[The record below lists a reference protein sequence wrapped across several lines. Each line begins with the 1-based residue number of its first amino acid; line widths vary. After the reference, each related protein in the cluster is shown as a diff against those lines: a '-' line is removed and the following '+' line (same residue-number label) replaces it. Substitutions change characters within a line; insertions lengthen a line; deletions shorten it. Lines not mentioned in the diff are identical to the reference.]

1 VYLNHRLWAFT
12 EGVRLRIAGT
22 TLAGL
27 LAVLAG
33 TARLALLGWVLGRV
47 LAGDSLAHLAWP
59 VAGVAALVA
68 GRGLLEYGR
77 TMVAHHTAA
86 RVQWR
91 LRGRIYEQITALG
104 PAHFTQTRTGDVILS
119 VVEGVQQLEVY
130 FGQYLPQLFVS
141 ALTPFLIFAVVA
153 VIDLRLAAVFLA
165 AALGTFL
172 LPTLWHRWDSRHSLA
187 RSTAYAAYGAEFL
200 DAIQGLRTLA
210 AFGQSQ
216 SRAQLLEE
224 RGRALFQATMWLLST
239 NTLARGISDVCI
251 AMGAAVALAIGAHRV
266 QAGQMELTALVV
278 VLMLGVEIF
287 RPLRELRVVLHQ
299 GMLGLSAAQ
308 GILALLAVH
317 PQVTDAAR
325 TPDATRVNDAVGG
338 LGGGATPL
346 PPDQNNRFTANPP
359 IANPL
364 TANPLTANPP
374 IDPSITFEHVT
385 FAYPGGRR
393 AALEELSF
401 RVAAGER
408 VGVVGASGAGK
419 STISRL
425 LLRFADPTTGRVTIG
440 GRDLRAL
447 SLHELRRLIAV
458 VSQDTYLFH
467 GTIEENLRMGRPEAS
482 QAELEAAARSAN
494 VHDAIAALPQG
505 YQTVVGERG
514 VRLSGGQRQ
523 RIAIA
528 RALLR
533 DAPILILDEALSS
546 VDAESE
552 AAIQDALDRLMRG
565 RTTLIFAHRL
575 SSIIGADR
583 ILVLD
588 EGRVAESGTHA
599 ALMAGDG
606 VYRRLMTGQA
616 AGARDEIFADG
627 GDEDVVGSNGDAR
640 APRDTAAAGAPTEEP
655 PAVLRAAGPSWW
667 EVGRILVGLAA
678 GYHARLVV
686 TFVLGVA
693 RVAAL
698 IGVGLLS
705 ALVVRAVSRGEATR
719 GLLVALLIV
728 APLAGVL
735 HWLES
740 WFAHDMAYR
749 LLADMRMRFF
759 RKLVALGPAYLA
771 SRRTG
776 DLLGV
781 ATHDIELIEY
791 FFAHTIT
798 PGLVAVL
805 VPAVVL
811 ATLATFGWPMA
822 LAVLPF
828 LAYAG
833 LSPVLGRARIDR
845 LSARARE
852 ASGELN
858 AHAVDSVQGLAEI
871 VAFQQEARRGEAL
884 TDRAR
889 AYADARMPFLAD
901 LARQS
906 ALQEVATGLG
916 GLAVTMAGAALVAA
930 GRLESAMLPLLT
942 LLAMSAF
949 VPVWEI
955 AQVGRQLADT
965 LAATR
970 RVHAV
975 HGEPVLIADGP
986 GVARPRA
993 RREDAA
999 AIALHGVTFTY
1010 PGRRQPALL
1019 DVSFTVPAGATVAL
1033 VGPSG
1038 AGKTTIASLLLRFW
1052 DPNAGA
1058 ITLGGHDLRQWTLE
1072 DLRRHIALV
1081 AQDTHLFNDTLGGNI
1096 RIARPEAT
1104 EAELAAAMEGAALL
1118 PLVRSLPDGLDTRVG
1133 ERGLQLSGGQRQ
1145 RVAIAR
1151 AFLRDAPV
1159 LILDEATSHLDAVN
1173 EQVVQEALTSLARA
1187 RTTIVIA
1194 HRLSTVR
1201 AADQIVVLD
1210 EGRLIEQGR
1219 HEDLLRR
1226 RGLYARLVSR
1236 QVAAA
1241 IAS

>member
-1 VYLNHRLWAFT
+1 
-12 EGVRLRIAGT
+12 
-22 TLAGL
+22 
-27 LAVLAG
+27 
-33 TARLALLGWVLGRV
+33 
-47 LAGDSLAHLAWP
+47 
-59 VAGVAALVA
+59 
-68 GRGLLEYGR
+68 
-77 TMVAHHTAA
+77 MVAHHTAA
-86 RVQWR
+86 RVQQR
-91 LRGRIYEQITALG
+91 LRARLYDQITALG
-104 PAHFTQTRTGDVILS
+104 PAHFTHTRTGDVILS

-153 VIDLRLAAVFLA
+153 AIDLPLASVFLLAAIA
-165 AALGTFL
+165 TFL

-216 SRAQLLEE
+216 ARARLLEQ
-224 RGRALFQATMWLLST
+224 RGQALFQATMWLLST

-251 AMGAAVALAIGAHRV
+251 ALGAAGAVAIGASRV
-266 QAGQMELTALVV
+266 QAGQMELTGLVV

-308 GILALLAVH
+308 GILSLLALR
-317 PQVTDAAR
+317 PQVADLA
-325 TPDATRVNDAVGG
+325 ATRER
-338 LGGGATPL
+338 
-346 PPDQNNRFTANPP
+346 DQTDRFTADPP
-359 IANPL
+359 IEPTIA
-364 TANPLTANPP
+364 
-374 IDPSITFEHVT
+374 FEGVT
-385 FAYPGGRR
+385 FSYPGGRG
-393 AALEELSF
+393 AALEQLSF

-419 STISRL
+419 STIARL
-425 LLRFADPTTGRVTIG
+425 LLRFADPTAGRVTIG

-447 SLHELRRLIAV
+447 SLRELRRLIAV

-467 GTIEENLRMGRPEAS
+467 GTIEDNLRMGRPEAS

-494 VHDAIAALPQG
+494 IHDAIAALPHG

-565 RTTLIFAHRL
+565 RTTLVFAHRL
-575 SSIIGADR
+575 SSVIGADR
-583 ILVLD
+583 ILVL
-588 EGRVAESGTHA
+588 EGGRVAESGTHPE
-599 ALMAGDG
+599 LMAREGA
-606 VYRRLMTGQA
+606 YRRLMAGQA
-616 AGARDEIFADG
+616 AGGADAML
-627 GDEDVVGSNGDAR
+627 GDG
-640 APRDTAAAGAPTEEP
+640 AGAPADAGDGDVPGPADGAVAPLPAEP
-655 PAVLRAAGPSWW
+655 TAILRAVGRGWR
-667 EVGRILVGLAA
+667 EVGPILMGMAA
-678 GYHARLVV
+678 GYHRRLVV

-705 ALVVRAVSRGEATR
+705 ALAVRAVSRGEPTGAW
-719 GLLVALLIV
+719 LVALLIV

-740 WFAHDMAYR
+740 WLAHDMAYR

-759 RKLVALGPAYLA
+759 RKLVDLGPAYLA

-798 PGLVAVL
+798 PGLVALL

-811 ATLATFGWPMA
+811 ATLAAFGWPMA

-828 LAYAG
+828 LAYAA

-858 AHAVDSVQGLAEI
+858 AHTVDSVQGLAEI
-871 VAFQQEARRGEAL
+871 VAFQQEAQRGRAL
-884 TDRAR
+884 GERAL
-889 AYADARMPFLAD
+889 AYAGARMPFLAD

-916 GLAVTMAGAALVAA
+916 GLAVTLVGAWLVAA
-930 GRLESAMLPLLT
+930 GRLEGAMLPLLT

-975 HGEPVLIADGP
+975 HREPVRIADGP
-986 GVARPRA
+986 GVPGP
-993 RREDAA
+993 RREEAA

-1010 PGRRQPALL
+1010 PGRRRPALL

-1052 DPNAGA
+1052 DPGAGA
-1058 ITLGGHDLRQWTLE
+1058 LTLAGQDLRQWRL
-1072 DLRRHIALV
+1072 DALRREIALV

-1104 EAELAAAMEGAALL
+1104 AAEVGAAVERASLL
-1118 PLVRSLPDGLDTRVG
+1118 PLVRSLPEGLDTRVG
-1133 ERGLQLSGGQRQ
+1133 EGGLQLSGGQRQ

-1173 EQVVQEALTSLARA
+1173 EQVVQEALAGLARA

-1210 EGRLIEQGR
+1210 EGRVVEQGR
-1219 HEDLLRR
+1219 HEDLVRR

-1236 QVAAA
+1236 QVAA
-1241 IAS
+1241 IA

>member
-1 VYLNHRLWAFT
+1 MYLNPRLWAFT
-12 EGVRLRIAGT
+12 RGVRLRIAGT

-47 LAGDSLAHLAWP
+47 LAGDSLATLTGP
-59 VAGVAALVA
+59 IAGVAALIA
-68 GRGLLEYGR
+68 LRGLLEYGR

-86 RVQWR
+86 RVQRR
-91 LRGRIYEQITALG
+91 LRGRLYEQITALG

-130 FGQYLPQLFVS
+130 FGQFLPQLFVS
-141 ALTPFLIFAVVA
+141 ALTPFLIFVVVA
-153 VIDLRLAAVFLA
+153 TIDLPLAGVFFLA
-165 AALGTFL
+165 AIATFL
-172 LPTLWHRWDSRHSLA
+172 MPTLWHRWDSRHSLA
-187 RSTAYAAYGAEFL
+187 RSKSYAAYGAEFL

-216 SRAQLLEE
+216 SRARLLEE

-251 AMGAAVALAIGAHRV
+251 ALGAAIALAIGAFRV
-266 QAGQMELTALVV
+266 QDGRMELTALVV

-287 RPLRELRVVLHQ
+287 RPLRELRTVLHQ

-308 GILALLAVH
+308 SILALLALK
-317 PQVTDAAR
+317 PQVA
-325 TPDATRVNDAVGG
+325 
-338 LGGGATPL
+338 
-346 PPDQNNRFTANPP
+346 DQNNRFTANPP
-359 IANPL
+359 IE
-364 TANPLTANPP
+364 
-374 IDPSITFEHVT
+374 PSITFEGVT
-385 FAYPGGRR
+385 FSYPGGRR
-393 AALEELSF
+393 AALEQLSF

-425 LLRFADPTTGRVTIG
+425 LLRFADPTAGRVTIG
-440 GRDLRAL
+440 GHDLREL
-447 SLHELRRLIAV
+447 SLRDLRRLIAV

-467 GTIEENLRMGRPEAS
+467 GTIEENLRMGRPDAS
-482 QAELEAAARSAN
+482 QAELEAAARNAN
-494 VHDAIAALPQG
+494 MHDAIVALPQG

-606 VYRRLMTGQA
+606 VYRRLMAGQA
-616 AGARDEIFADG
+616 VGGGDGVIGDG
-627 GDEDVVGSNGDAR
+627 GLVAAETGDGR
-640 APRDTAAAGAPTEEP
+640 APDDEAADTPTAEP
-655 PAVLRAAGPSWW
+655 ASILRAAGPGWW
-667 EVGRILVGLAA
+667 QVGRILIAMAA
-678 GYHARLVV
+678 GYHRRLVV

-705 ALVVRAVSRGEATR
+705 ALVVRAVSRGEPT
-719 GLLVALLIV
+719 GVWLLSLLVV

-740 WFAHDMAYR
+740 WLAHDMAYR

-759 RKLVALGPAYLA
+759 RKLVELGPAYLA

-811 ATLATFGWPMA
+811 ATLAIFGWPMA

-828 LAYAG
+828 LAYAA
-833 LSPVLGRARIDR
+833 LSPVLGRGRIDR

-858 AHAVDSVQGLAEI
+858 AHTVDSVQGLGEI
-871 VAFQQEARRGEAL
+871 VAFQQEAQRGEAL
-884 TDRAR
+884 AAR
-889 AYADARMPFLAD
+889 ATAYAGARMPFLAD

-906 ALQEVATGLG
+906 ALQDVATGLG
-916 GLAVTMAGAALVAA
+916 GLAVTLVGAWLVAA
-930 GRLESAMLPLLT
+930 GRLEGAMLPLLT

-975 HGEPVLIADGP
+975 HGEPVRIADGP
-986 GVARPRA
+986 GIPGP
-993 RREDAA
+993 RREQAA
-999 AIALHGVTFTY
+999 AIALHNVTFTY
-1010 PGRRQPALL
+1010 PGRRRPALQ
-1019 DVSFTVPAGATVAL
+1019 DVSFTVPAGAMVAL

-1052 DPNAGA
+1052 DPDSGA
-1058 ITLGGHDLRQWTLE
+1058 ITLGGHDLRHWRLE
-1072 DLRRHIALV
+1072 GLRREIALV

-1104 EAELAAAMEGAALL
+1104 AAEVTAAIERASLL
-1118 PLVRSLPDGLDTRVG
+1118 PLVRSLPEGLDTRVG

-1151 AFLRDAPV
+1151 AFLREAPV

-1173 EQVVQEALTSLARA
+1173 EQVVQEALAGLTRS

-1210 EGRLIEQGR
+1210 EGRVVEQGR

>member
-1 VYLNHRLWAFT
+1 VYLNPRLWAFT
-12 EGVRLRIAGT
+12 QGVRLRIAGT

-27 LAVLAG
+27 SAVLAG

-47 LAGDSLAHLAWP
+47 LAGDSLARLAWP
-59 VAGVAALVA
+59 VAGVAALIA
-68 GRGLLEYGR
+68 LRGLLEYGR

-86 RVQWR
+86 RVQRR
-91 LRGRIYEQITALG
+91 LRERLYEQITALG

-130 FGQYLPQLFVS
+130 FGQFLPQLFVS

-153 VIDLRLAAVFLA
+153 AIDLPLAFVFLVA
-165 AALGTFL
+165 AIATFL
-172 LPTLWHRWDSRHSLA
+172 MPTLWHRWDSRGSLA
-187 RSTAYAAYGAEFL
+187 RSKAYAAYGAEFL

-216 SRAQLLEE
+216 ARARLLEE
-224 RGRALFQATMWLLST
+224 RGRALFHATMWLLST

-251 AMGAAVALAIGAHRV
+251 ALGAATALAIGSYRV
-266 QAGQMELTALVV
+266 QGGQMELTALVV

-287 RPLRELRVVLHQ
+287 RPLRELRTVLHQ

-308 GILALLAVH
+308 SILSLLALKPSVA
-317 PQVTDAAR
+317 D
-325 TPDATRVNDAVGG
+325 
-338 LGGGATPL
+338 
-346 PPDQNNRFTANPP
+346 TAPNGTQSLEP
-359 IANPL
+359 A
-364 TANPLTANPP
+364 
-374 IDPSITFEHVT
+374 ITFEGVT
-385 FAYPGGRR
+385 FSYPGGRR
-393 AALEELSF
+393 AALEQLSF
-401 RVAAGER
+401 SVAAGER

-425 LLRFADPTTGRVTIG
+425 LLRFADPTTGRVSIG
-440 GRDLRAL
+440 GHDLREL
-447 SLHELRRLIAV
+447 SLRDLRRLIAV

-467 GTIEENLRMGRPEAS
+467 GTIEENLRMGRPDAS
-482 QAELEAAARSAN
+482 QAELETAARHAN
-494 VHDAIAALPQG
+494 MHDAIMALPQG

-606 VYRRLMTGQA
+606 VYRHLMAGQA
-616 AGARDEIFADG
+616 AGGVDGVIGDGRDGPAAVET
-627 GDEDVVGSNGDAR
+627 GDRPAAGN
-640 APRDTAAAGAPTEEP
+640 AAAGAPSAEP
-655 PAVLRAAGPSWW
+655 AAILRAAGPGWW
-667 EVGRILVGLAA
+667 AVGRILIAMAA
-678 GYHARLVV
+678 GYHGRLVV
-686 TFVLGVA
+686 TFGLGVA

-705 ALVVRAVSRGEATR
+705 ALVVRAVSRGEPTGAW
-719 GLLVALLIV
+719 LVSLLIV

-740 WFAHDMAYR
+740 WLAHDMAYR

-759 RKLVALGPAYLA
+759 RKLVELGPAYLA

-798 PGLVAVL
+798 PGLVAVM

-828 LAYAG
+828 LAYAA
-833 LSPVLGRARIDR
+833 LTPVLGRRRIDR
-845 LSARARE
+845 LGARARE

-858 AHAVDSVQGLAEI
+858 AHTVDSVQGLGEI
-871 VAFQQEARRGEAL
+871 VAFQQEAQRGEAL
-884 TDRAR
+884 AAR
-889 AYADARMPFLAD
+889 AMSYAGARIPFLAD

-916 GLAVTMAGAALVAA
+916 GLAVTLVGAWLVAA
-930 GRLESAMLPLLT
+930 GQLESAMLPLLT

-975 HGEPVLIADGP
+975 HREPVRIADGP
-986 GVARPRA
+986 GVPGP
-993 RREDAA
+993 RREAGA

-1010 PGRRQPALL
+1010 PGRRQPALQ
-1019 DVSFTVPAGATVAL
+1019 DVSFTVPAGAMVAL

-1052 DPNAGA
+1052 DPDSGA
-1058 ITLGGHDLRQWTLE
+1058 ITLGGHDLRRWRL
-1072 DLRRHIALV
+1072 DGLRREIALV

-1104 EAELAAAMEGAALL
+1104 TAEVAAAIERAALL
-1118 PLVRSLPDGLDTRVG
+1118 PLVRSLPEGLDTRVG

-1151 AFLRDAPV
+1151 AFLREAPV
-1159 LILDEATSHLDAVN
+1159 LILDEATSHLDAIN
-1173 EQVVQEALTSLARA
+1173 EQVVQEALAGLART
-1187 RTTIVIA
+1187 RTTLVIA

-1210 EGRLIEQGR
+1210 EGRVVEQGR
-1219 HEDLLRR
+1219 HDDLLRR

>member
-1 VYLNHRLWAFT
+1 VYLNPRLWAFT
-12 EGVRLRIAGT
+12 RGVRLRIAGT

-47 LAGDSLAHLAWP
+47 LAGDSLATLAGP
-59 VAGVAALVA
+59 VAGVAALIA
-68 GRGLLEYGR
+68 LRGLLEYGR

-86 RVQWR
+86 RVQRR
-91 LRGRIYEQITALG
+91 LRGRLYEQITALG

-130 FGQYLPQLFVS
+130 FGQFLPQLFVS
-141 ALTPFLIFAVVA
+141 GLTPFLIFVVVA
-153 VIDLRLAAVFLA
+153 AIDLPLAGVFFLA
-165 AALGTFL
+165 AIATFL
-172 LPTLWHRWDSRHSLA
+172 MPTLWHRWDSRHSLA
-187 RSTAYAAYGAEFL
+187 RSKSYAAYGAEFL

-216 SRAQLLEE
+216 SRARLLEE

-251 AMGAAVALAIGAHRV
+251 ALGAAIALAIGAFRV
-266 QAGQMELTALVV
+266 QDGRMELTALVV

-287 RPLRELRVVLHQ
+287 RPLRELRTVLHQ

-308 GILALLAVH
+308 SILALLALKPSVAD
-317 PQVTDAAR
+317 T
-325 TPDATRVNDAVGG
+325 ATNGSRHVE
-338 LGGGATPL
+338 
-346 PPDQNNRFTANPP
+346 
-359 IANPL
+359 
-364 TANPLTANPP
+364 
-374 IDPSITFEHVT
+374 PSMSFEGVT
-385 FAYPGGRR
+385 FSYPGGRR
-393 AALEELSF
+393 AALEQLSF
-401 RVAAGER
+401 SVAAGER

-425 LLRFADPTTGRVTIG
+425 LLRFADPTAGRVTIG
-440 GRDLRAL
+440 GHDLREL
-447 SLHELRRLIAV
+447 SLRDLRRLIAV

-467 GTIEENLRMGRPEAS
+467 GTIEENLRMGRPDAS
-482 QAELEAAARSAN
+482 QAELEAAARNAN
-494 VHDAIAALPQG
+494 MHDAIVALPQG

-588 EGRVAESGTHA
+588 EGRVVESGTHA

-606 VYRRLMTGQA
+606 VYRRLMAGQA
-616 AGARDEIFADG
+616 VGG
-627 GDEDVVGSNGDAR
+627 GDGVIGDGRAGLAAVETGDAP
-640 APRDTAAAGAPTEEP
+640 APDDAAADAPTAEP
-655 PAVLRAAGPSWW
+655 ASILRAAGPGWW
-667 EVGRILVGLAA
+667 EVGRILIAMAA
-678 GYHARLVV
+678 GYHGRLVV

-705 ALVVRAVSRGEATR
+705 ALVVRAVSRGEPT
-719 GLLVALLIV
+719 GVWLLSLLIV

-740 WFAHDMAYR
+740 WLAHDMAYR

-759 RKLVALGPAYLA
+759 RKLVELGPAYLA

-828 LAYAG
+828 LAYAA
-833 LSPVLGRARIDR
+833 LSPVLGRGRIDR

-858 AHAVDSVQGLAEI
+858 AHTVDSVQGLGEI
-871 VAFQQEARRGEAL
+871 VAFQQEAQRGEAL
-884 TDRAR
+884 AAR
-889 AYADARMPFLAD
+889 ATAYAGARMPFLAD

-906 ALQEVATGLG
+906 ALQDVATGLG
-916 GLAVTMAGAALVAA
+916 GLAVTLVGAWLVAG
-930 GRLESAMLPLLT
+930 GRLEGAMLPLLT

-975 HGEPVLIADGP
+975 HGEPVRIADGSGIP
-986 GVARPRA
+986 GP
-993 RREDAA
+993 RREQAA
-999 AIALHGVTFTY
+999 AIALHNVTFTY
-1010 PGRRQPALL
+1010 PGRRRPALQ

-1052 DPNAGA
+1052 DPDSGA
-1058 ITLGGHDLRQWTLE
+1058 ITLGGHDLRQWRLE
-1072 DLRRHIALV
+1072 GLRREIALV

-1096 RIARPEAT
+1096 RIARPEA
-1104 EAELAAAMEGAALL
+1104 AAAEVTAAIERASLL
-1118 PLVRSLPDGLDTRVG
+1118 PLVRSLPEGLDTRVG

-1151 AFLRDAPV
+1151 AFLREAPV

-1173 EQVVQEALTSLARA
+1173 EQVVQEALAGLTRS

-1210 EGRLIEQGR
+1210 EGRVVEQGR